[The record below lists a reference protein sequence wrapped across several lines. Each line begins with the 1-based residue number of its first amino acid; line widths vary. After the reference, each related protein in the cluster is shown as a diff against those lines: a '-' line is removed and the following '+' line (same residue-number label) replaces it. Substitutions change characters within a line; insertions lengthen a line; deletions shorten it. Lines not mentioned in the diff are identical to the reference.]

1 MFKLNRKSLAAELS
15 LLQSVLE
22 ARTTMPILAYARI
35 EVAAGTATLTAT
47 RLDATVS
54 VTLPCEGDD
63 ESYCLP
69 LAQLRDAVR
78 LFSDETVKLQR
89 DDNRVEVTAGRA
101 RHRLPVRE
109 AGDFPQADEVAGT
122 VLQVDAAGLLD
133 AITRVSPCIDKRDGR
148 YATQGVCLE
157 AATGEL
163 NVIAFDGTQ
172 AGIVRLMDTDLTF
185 QGTVPTVALP
195 ALRALLTDRGTATLT
210 IGENGLAVECE
221 GRRLTVRLLAGQ
233 FPPWRMIVP
242 ADALHEVTLTT
253 DVRDAIRRCCVTASE
268 GNLVRRRLKLE
279 FGHDALTV
287 RSYGGDGESVEE
299 VAVGCAT
306 LNGEPLVVK
315 INADQMLGFLEQV
328 DAPVLRVKD
337 AVSILLLSEGNHRYL
352 HATLRPD
359 A

>member
-1 MFKLNRKSLAAELS
+1 MFKLNRKALAGELA

-22 ARTTMPILAYARI
+22 VRTTLPILAYVRI
-35 EVAAGTATLTAT
+35 GVVAGTATLTAT
-47 RLDATVS
+47 QLDATVS
-54 VTLPCEGDD
+54 ATLPCEGED

-89 DDNRVEVTAGRA
+89 DANRVEVTAGRA

-109 AGDFPQADEVAGT
+109 ACDFPQVDEVAGM
-122 VLQVDAAGLLD
+122 VLQVDAVKLLD
-133 AITRVSPCIDKRDGR
+133 AITRVGPCIDKRDGR

-172 AGIVRLMDTDLTF
+172 AGIVRLMDTDLVF

-195 ALRALLTDRGTATLT
+195 ALRAMLADRETAALT
-210 IGENGLAVECE
+210 ISENGLAVKCE
-221 GRRLTVRLLAGQ
+221 GRKLTARLLAGQ

-242 ADALHEVTLTT
+242 ADALHVITLTSE
-253 DVRDAIRRCCVTASE
+253 VRDAIRRCCVTASE
-268 GNLVRRRLKLE
+268 GNLVRRRLRLE
-279 FGHDALTV
+279 FGHEALTV

-299 VAVGCAT
+299 VAVGCET

-328 DAPVLRVKD
+328 DAPVLQVKD
-337 AVSILLLSEGNHRYL
+337 AVSILLLSEGSHRYL